1 MKDDKMTNL
10 VNEEL
15 MMEFQLEQ
23 LLE

>member
-1 MKDDKMTNL
+1 MTNL